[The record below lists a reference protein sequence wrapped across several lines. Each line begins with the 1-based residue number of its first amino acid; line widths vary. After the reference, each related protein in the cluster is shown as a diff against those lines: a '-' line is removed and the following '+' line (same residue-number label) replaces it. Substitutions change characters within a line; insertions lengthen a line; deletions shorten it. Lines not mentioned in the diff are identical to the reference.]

1 LASGS
6 EASDCSF
13 GQTTVS
19 EVGRLQGARVVFV
32 LPWAAL
38 GGAERSALALA
49 RHLRDA
55 EGAEVEVVALT
66 AEEGRAAEVAGSL
79 GLPWLALPVHWA
91 PSRRRKVAELA
102 RLVTFLR
109 ERKPDALMPY
119 CNLANVLCGLCWRL
133 TGARTCVWHQQDVSP
148 SRRLGPA
155 LQHLAAR
162 QTHLLVSNSQ
172 HGADFLVRE
181 LGAPGQRVR
190 VVREGVSL
198 PSPKRDRTAWR
209 RGLGLSEED
218 VAACMVA
225 HLHRQKDHAA
235 LLRAWRLVVDRLQA
249 QGKQAVLVLAG
260 RPAGAEDALKALAF
274 DLELGR
280 SVRFLGE
287 VEDVA
292 GLLAACD
299 IGLLSSPREGLPSAV
314 LEYMAAG
321 LPVAGT
327 DIPGIREAVGEQG
340 SFFLAPPG
348 DAEGLAQVTL
358 RLAESPDLR
367 RSLGEANAERARRE
381 FSLERALGEHTALL
395 AHALASPGR
404 HRWRG

>member
-1 LASGS
+1 MAPRCRPRASARGGGRAGLVRGSGGGAVAPLAAGRRSGRGPAGGTSGCRGHEGARRSSVSCWGERAATPAYLSPAFRPAPAALPRGGSRGKRFPCRRCLGSFRDRRPGSLGAPDRDLRGAACPARGAALASGS

-190 VVREGVSL
+190 VVREGVS
-198 PSPKRDRTAWR
+198 
-209 RGLGLSEED
+209 
-218 VAACMVA
+218 
-225 HLHRQKDHAA
+225 
-235 LLRAWRLVVDRLQA
+235 
-249 QGKQAVLVLAG
+249 
-260 RPAGAEDALKALAF
+260 
-274 DLELGR
+274 
-280 SVRFLGE
+280 
-287 VEDVA
+287 
-292 GLLAACD
+292 
-299 IGLLSSPREGLPSAV
+299 
-314 LEYMAAG
+314 
-321 LPVAGT
+321 
-327 DIPGIREAVGEQG
+327 
-340 SFFLAPPG
+340 
-348 DAEGLAQVTL
+348 
-358 RLAESPDLR
+358 
-367 RSLGEANAERARRE
+367 
-381 FSLERALGEHTALL
+381 
-395 AHALASPGR
+395 
-404 HRWRG
+404 